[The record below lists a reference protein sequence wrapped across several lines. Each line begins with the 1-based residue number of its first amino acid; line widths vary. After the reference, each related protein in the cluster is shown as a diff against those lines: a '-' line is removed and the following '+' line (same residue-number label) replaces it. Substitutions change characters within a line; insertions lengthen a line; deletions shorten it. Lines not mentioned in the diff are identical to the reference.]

1 MRPIFLSLVCIFS
14 SLAHADVVSVK
25 DVSFLAVGPA
35 GLKINGVST
44 SLETKEEGEFVV
56 FRVPL
61 DTLET
66 GISLRDRHMKE
77 KYLETQKFSHAELK
91 VSKALLKAGR
101 QQKGTGTFTVH
112 GVSKPIDF
120 VYDVTADANGL
131 SVQGTFDI
139 NIKQFGIEVPS
150 YLGVTV
156 KPDVKVAANFV
167 VKP

>member
-1 MRPIFLSLVCIFS
+1 MRQLIVSVVFMLS
-14 SLAHADVVSVK
+14 SLAYADVVSVK

-56 FRVPL
+56 IRVPL
-61 DTLET
+61 DTLKT
-66 GISLRDRHMKE
+66 GIDLRDRHMKE
-77 KYLETQKFSHAELK
+77 KYLETQKYPHAELK
-91 VSKALLKAGR
+91 VAKALLKPGA

-112 GVSKPIDF
+112 GVSKAVDF
-120 VYDVTADANGL
+120 VYDVTPAGDQIN
-131 SVQGTFDI
+131 VQGSFDI
-139 NIKQFGIEVPS
+139 NLKQFGIEIPS

-156 KPDVKVAANFV
+156 KPDVKVAAQFA

>member
-1 MRPIFLSLVCIFS
+1 MRPMLLSIACIFS
-14 SLAHADVVSVK
+14 SLAYADVVAVK

-44 SLETKEEGEFVV
+44 ALETKDDGEFVII
-56 FRVPL
+56 RVPL

-91 VSKALLKAGR
+91 VAKALLKEGR
-101 QQKGTGTFTVH
+101 QQKGSGTFTVH
-112 GVSKPIDF
+112 GVSKPINF
-120 VYDVTADANGL
+120 VYEVVPAEGGMA
-131 SVQGTFDI
+131 VQGNFDI
-139 NIKQFGIEVPS
+139 NLKEHGIEVPS

-156 KPDVKVAANFV
+156 KPEVKVAASFV